1 MTRAVPSATP
11 VRWGQLVAI
20 GVVAGAASGL
30 FGVGGGS
37 IIVPALVIVAG
48 FGQKLATGTSLTAVV
63 PISAAA
69 LIGYL
74 GADSVDLARG
84 GIICAGSL
92 LGALVGTR
100 LLRRSA
106 DRWLQVGFAV
116 LLVATSLRMLL
127 GDPIASGA
135 GPLDAA
141 AVGALLLLG
150 LAAGVLAGLFGVG
163 GGIIIVPALTLLA
176 GLPVAVAKG
185 TSLLAI
191 VPPAVLATV
200 SNRSVGLT
208 AIRPALVVGVSGV
221 ASALVVATLAVRLD
235 GGVATAAFAVFLLV
249 IAVRMGLTALR
260 ARRSG

>member
-1 MTRAVPSATP
+1 MSDAATATTP
-11 VRWGQLVAI
+11 ATWGRLVAI
-20 GVVAGAASGL
+20 GIAAGAASGL

-69 LIGYL
+69 LVGYL
-74 GADSVDLARG
+74 GAESVDLTRG
-84 GIICAGSL
+84 AIICAGSL
-92 LGALVGTR
+92 LGAFIGTR
-100 LLRRSA
+100 LLRRST

-127 GDPIASGA
+127 GDPITSAVGA
-135 GPLDAA
+135 LDAA

-200 SNRSVGLT
+200 ANRSVGLT

-221 ASALVVATLAVRLD
+221 VSAWIVATFAVRLD
-235 GGVATAAFAVFLLV
+235 GEVATAAFAVFLLV
-249 IAVRMGLTALR
+249 IALRMGRNALR
-260 ARRSG
+260 SGNWR